1 MNPKQ
6 RAFAV
11 EYLKDHNATK
21 AAERAGYSK
30 KTAYSQGARL
40 LKHAE
45 ICKFL
50 ETKVS
55 RAGMTADEVL
65 NVLAEVARGAERD
78 SDRVAAAGLLGKYH
92 KLFTDKTEHSGEV
105 TVKVVTYGS
114 GDDSQSV

>member
-50 ETKVS
+50 ETKVAK
-55 RAGMTADEVL
+55 AGMTADEVL
-65 NVLAEVARGAERD
+65 NTLAGIAREGEKD
-78 SDRVAAAGLLGKYH
+78 SDRIAAAGLIGKYH
-92 KLFTDKTEHSGEV
+92 KLFTDKVEQSGEV
-105 TVKVVTYGS
+105 TVRVVTYGS
-114 GDDSQSV
+114 GDDSKSV